1 MNDELEAVGGD
12 LEHESDDDA
21 QITITNPDENHRVRR
36 LNQIHETRE
45 SFTTM
50 HHHACV
56 KSRDKHK
63 WTKKAAFAAV
73 HYARQ
78 LEPLMKRSDD
88 SPLSETVHVNGE
100 LSLERL
106 LDQGGYNNEHWM
118 STAEAMRVVRVCDQW
133 LDEHLNF
140 DIESTNDTLN
150 V

>member
-12 LEHESDDDA
+12 LEDESDDDA
-21 QITITNPDENHRVRR
+21 QITVTDPDKNHRVRR
-36 LNQIHETRE
+36 LNQIHEVRE
-45 SFTTM
+45 SFTELHYT
-50 HHHACV
+50 ACV
-56 KSRDKHK
+56 KYRNKHK
-63 WTKKAAFAAV
+63 WKKKAAFAAV

-78 LEPLMKRSDD
+78 LEPLMKCSDD
-88 SPLSETVHVNGE
+88 SPLDEIVYVEGE

-118 STAEAMRVVRVCDQW
+118 STPEAMRVVRICDQW